1 MYQRPELLQRG
12 DMQGDENLR
21 AQIAAYLGEYRGVD
35 CTADQVVVGAGVE
48 YLLGC
53 LAHLFAGSTAAVEN
67 PGYSR
72 TRAVLENNGI
82 PCVPVE
88 IDESGLP
95 IHALEQSGANLCYVT
110 PSHHFPTGVT
120 MPAPRR
126 AQLLAW
132 AAAKPGRFILEDD
145 YDSEFRFATRPL
157 PSLQGMSGA
166 NGPVVYLTTF
176 SKSLAPGMRIACM
189 VLPQGLLER
198 YQSDFPC
205 TPTPSADMSSKHCV
219 SSWPTVILPA
229 ILPGCA

>member
-1 MYQRPELLQRG
+1 
-12 DMQGDENLR
+12 
-21 AQIAAYLGEYRGVD
+21 
-35 CTADQVVVGAGVE
+35 
-48 YLLGC
+48 
-53 LAHLFAGSTAAVEN
+53 
-67 PGYSR
+67 
-72 TRAVLENNGI
+72 
-82 PCVPVE
+82 
-88 IDESGLP
+88 
-95 IHALEQSGANLCYVT
+95 
-110 PSHHFPTGVT
+110 

-198 YQSDFPC
+198 YQSDFFPC

-219 SSWPTVILPA
+219 SSWPMVILPA

>member
-1 MYQRPELLQRG
+1 M
-12 DMQGDENLR
+12 
-21 AQIAAYLGEYRGVD
+21 
-35 CTADQVVVGAGVE
+35 
-48 YLLGC
+48 
-53 LAHLFAGSTAAVEN
+53 
-67 PGYSR
+67 
-72 TRAVLENNGI
+72 
-82 PCVPVE
+82 E

-95 IHALEQSGANLCYVT
+95 IRALEQSGANLCYVT
-110 PSHHFPTGVT
+110 PQPPLSP
-120 MPAPRR
+120 PALPCRPPPR

-198 YQSDFPC
+198 YQSDFSMYAN
-205 TPTPSADMSSKHCV
+205 TVSDMSSKHCV
-219 SSWPTVILPA
+219 SSWPMVILPA